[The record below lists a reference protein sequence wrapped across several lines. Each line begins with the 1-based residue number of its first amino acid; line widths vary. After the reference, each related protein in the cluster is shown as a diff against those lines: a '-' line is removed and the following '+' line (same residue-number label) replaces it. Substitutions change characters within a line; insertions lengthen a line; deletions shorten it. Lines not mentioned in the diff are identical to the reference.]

1 MGGGGVSCE
10 CEGELG
16 EGRGKDEGI
25 DCIEYGFS
33 GEGGGGQVPTKAAK
47 VINCLLSVLR
57 RMQVFAKCV
66 QSFVVF
72 YD

>member
-1 MGGGGVSCE
+1 MQKKYEGRKKEKKKEGVVVVYVVGARRG

-33 GEGGGGQVPTKAAK
+33 GEEGGDKYLPK
-47 VINCLLSVLR
+47 
-57 RMQVFAKCV
+57 
-66 QSFVVF
+66 
-72 YD
+72 

>member
-1 MGGGGVSCE
+1 MSAKENWEREGGKMKGLIVSSMVFRE
-10 CEGELG
+10 
-16 EGRGKDEGI
+16 R
-25 DCIEYGFS
+25 
-33 GEGGGGQVPTKAAK
+33 GGGGQVPTKAAK